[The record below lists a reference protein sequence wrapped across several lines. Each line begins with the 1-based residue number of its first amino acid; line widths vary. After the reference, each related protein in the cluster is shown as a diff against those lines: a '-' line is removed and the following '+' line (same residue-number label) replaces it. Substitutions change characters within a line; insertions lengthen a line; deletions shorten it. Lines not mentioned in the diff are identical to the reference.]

1 MMPLKCRSLILATV
15 FALLASAVILS
26 SYSQT
31 TPSAL
36 ELLCRVD
43 SVSTKVPNNHIVIPV
58 YMNNVSDSVAAFQLW
73 VVAADPSL
81 VRFAIDS
88 THGGTVYAKFDTT
101 GTRSRGCTINA
112 RIMDPLQSTVKV
124 QGFPLPKPSGPGP
137 IPPGDGM
144 LIKLIAET
152 SGIPN
157 GYSVVPIMLEH
168 AQTQFSN
175 TKAQL
180 IGCNYDSLGQCH
192 IDTTKLVLRDGKVL
206 VYLCGDMN
214 EDGMVD
220 ISDPIY
226 LLRCVFDGCD
236 WWTFYGHIDAN
247 CDEAVDISDIVYL
260 IVYIFGGGPA
270 PCATCP

>member
-1 MMPLKCRSLILATV
+1 LAI
-15 FALLASAVILS
+15 ALALFGSAAFLS
-26 SYSQT
+26 TFSQT
-31 TPSAL
+31 RPSAL

-43 SVSTKVPNNHIVIPV
+43 SVSTKVPNNNIVIPV
-58 YMNNVSDSVAAFQLW
+58 YMNNVTDSVAAFQLW
-73 VVAADPSL
+73 VVSTNPEL
-81 VRFAIDS
+81 VRFAVDS
-88 THGGTVYAKFDTT
+88 THGGTVFAKYDTA
-101 GTRSRGCTINA
+101 GTRSHGCGVSA
-112 RIMDPLQSTVKV
+112 RIMDPLQGIVKV
-124 QGFPLPKPSGPGP
+124 QGYVLPPPYGPGA

-152 SGIPN
+152 NAPPG

-168 AQTQFSN
+168 TQTQFSN
-175 TKAQL
+175 PNAQL

-226 LLRCVFDGCD
+226 LLQCIFATCD
-236 WWTFYGHIDAN
+236 WMEFYGHIDAN
-247 CDEAVDISDIVYL
+247 CDSAVDISDIVYL
-260 IVYIFGGGPA
+260 ILYIFSGGPA